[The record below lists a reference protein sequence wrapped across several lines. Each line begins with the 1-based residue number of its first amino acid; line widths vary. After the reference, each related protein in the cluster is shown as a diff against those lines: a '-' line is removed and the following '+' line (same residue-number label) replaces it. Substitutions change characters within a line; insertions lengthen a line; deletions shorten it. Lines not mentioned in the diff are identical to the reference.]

1 MVTVCRL
8 RYDERMIA
16 YMERRQSVGLS
27 KKDVMRCLKRFIA
40 REVFNDL
47 KVDLG
52 IA

>member
-1 MVTVCRL
+1 
-8 RYDERMIA
+8 
-16 YMERRQSVGLS
+16 MERRQSEGLP
-27 KKDVMRCLKRFIA
+27 KKDIMRCLKRFIA